1 MTVGD
6 GHPVI
11 TGATIRREC
20 LSLTIAYEWK
30 IPFSAFTP
38 NTHLIR
44 IPSPNGRGEDRSEME
59 VGVRETPPIQIA
71 ILAPTL
77 AVRVGLRTL
86 LEVSE
91 ALRIVAET
99 ADPADLLDTEVDV
112 LILQGQESLEGLA
125 ALCNAEAKPGLLW
138 ISDNPEAA
146 QTLRGLPVSA
156 WGLLSSEASSEELTA
171 AVHAVHQGLIVA
183 PRLKLEALWV
193 ENPLEEAEDL
203 IEQLTPRETEILEL
217 LAQGLANKQI
227 ALELEISEHTVK
239 FHVSSIYAK
248 LGATNRMEA
257 VRMGLQLGLI
267 TL

>member
-1 MTVGD
+1 MT
-6 GHPVI
+6 
-11 TGATIRREC
+11 
-20 LSLTIAYEWK
+20 
-30 IPFSAFTP
+30 
-38 NTHLIR
+38 
-44 IPSPNGRGEDRSEME
+44 
-59 VGVRETPPIQIA
+59 ETNPIQIA

-77 AVRVGLRTL
+77 AARVGLRTL
-86 LEVSE
+86 LGASE

-99 ADPADLLDTEVDV
+99 ADPADLMDTDMEV
-112 LILQGQESLEGLA
+112 LIIQGQESLEELAGLW
-125 ALCNAEAKPGLLW
+125 NTERKPALLW
-138 ISDNPEAA
+138 ISDNLRAA

-156 WGLLSSEASSEELTA
+156 WGLLSSETSSEELIA
-171 AVHAVHQGLIVA
+171 AIHAVHQGLIVA
-183 PRLKLEALWV
+183 PSLMLEALWI
-193 ENPLEEAEDL
+193 ENPPEEVVDL
-203 IEQLTPRETEILEL
+203 IEQLTPRETEILEV

>member
-1 MTVGD
+1 M
-6 GHPVI
+6 
-11 TGATIRREC
+11 A
-20 LSLTIAYEWK
+20 
-30 IPFSAFTP
+30 
-38 NTHLIR
+38 
-44 IPSPNGRGEDRSEME
+44 
-59 VGVRETPPIQIA
+59 ETNLIQIA

-86 LEVSE
+86 LGASGSI
-91 ALRIVAET
+91 RIVAET
-99 ADPADLLDTEVDV
+99 ADPAALQDTEWDVDV
-112 LILQGQESLEGLA
+112 LILQGQESLEDLEF
-125 ALCNAEAKPGLLW
+125 LWNSETKLGLLW
-138 ISDNPEAA
+138 ISDDPQAA
-146 QTLRGLPVSA
+146 QTLRGLPLSA
-156 WGLLSSEASSEELTA
+156 WGLLSSEASSAEIIA
-171 AVHAVHQGLIVA
+171 AVQAIDQGLIVA
-183 PRLKLEALWV
+183 PRRQLDALWI
-193 ENPLEEAEDL
+193 EIPSNESDDL